1 MNPTTDNFCFGSS
14 AAVSRSR
21 GRNTPLADVWDP
33 SHSVGAF
40 WQHLQSQGDEGRVV
54 NVLSVDLGT
63 SNTVAVLSAHGRP
76 PRVVDVDG
84 ASMMPSAVFA
94 AEDGNLVVG
103 RDAERRARLDPA
115 RFEPNPKRRV
125 DEGTLLLG
133 DQVVPVT
140 DALAGVLRRV
150 VDETSRQLGGKRPD
164 EVRLTHPAQ
173 WGPVRRNVLLSA
185 ARQAGA
191 GSNLVLVPEPVA
203 AAAHFASFPG
213 QSLTPGQALAVYD
226 LGAGTFDVA
235 IVGAT
240 QNGFV
245 VLAEAGL
252 PDLGGLDVDQALLEH
267 VGRQVSIRDPGRW
280 QSLLRPVST
289 GDRRAQRALRED
301 VKAGKESLSR
311 HPQTEVPLP
320 EPFDDVLVTRVEL
333 EALIRPGL
341 LRSVELLAGTIRS
354 TGMSPERLV
363 GIYLVGGSSRIPLIA
378 TLIAENMRVVPTSL
392 DQPETAVALG
402 AHHVPQEGITLRTS
416 DISNTIEDVQR
427 TRQVVAPRT
436 GGFNPGPP
444 PPPTQSTPAQ
454 NPFPNSGPQRMQQG
468 PPSTPVPAMMAQP
481 MPLQTPQPFPA
492 QQQQRANGSSNRVWY
507 IATAVV
513 AVVVVAVVS
522 IIIATSGDSGGGGGS
537 GTVAGTDCSERTAD
551 SKGMSECMRKVA
563 GAVADN
569 NECKSGATA
578 GDQQIE
584 TPGATTATCTIDS
597 TYSVMY
603 MHFGS
608 SDKADGSRQSGVDTA
623 KQYVDSVVKQ
633 LQNTGTSSTDPK
645 EGSWDGAG
653 LSGSYTAI
661 EIVAG
666 SGMLVFSVNDSP
678 VAGVLIKIDI
688 SGSDDLGDLVNYFDQ
703 HIKPGGDGG
712 S

>member
-1 MNPTTDNFCFGSS
+1 MSGRHGSIFGSK
-14 AAVSRSR
+14 
-21 GRNTPLADVWDP
+21 T
-33 SHSVGAF
+33 
-40 WQHLQSQGDEGRVV
+40 DEGRVV

-84 ASMMPSAVFA
+84 SSMMPSAVFA

-150 VDETSRQLGGKRPD
+150 AEETSRQLGGKKPD

-185 ARQAGA
+185 ARQAGM

-213 QSLTPGQALAVYD
+213 QTLVPGQALAVYD

-301 VKAGKESLSR
+301 VKAAKESLSR

-354 TGMSPERLV
+354 TGMTPNRLV

-378 TLIAENMRVVPTSL
+378 TLIAEQMRVVPTSL

-416 DISNTIEDVQR
+416 DISSTIEDVQR
-427 TRQVVAPRT
+427 TRQVIAPRT
-436 GGFNPGPP
+436 SGFAAGPSAPPP
-444 PPPTQSTPAQ
+444 PPPTQATPAQ
-454 NPFPNSGPQRMQQG
+454 NPYPNSGPQRVQQG
-468 PPSTPVPAMMAQP
+468 PPSGPTPVPARA
-481 MPLQTPQPFPA
+481 A
-492 QQQQRANGSSNRVWY
+492 QQPGPQAYPVQHHPHPSSGGSSNKGWY

-513 AVVVVAVVS
+513 AVVVIAVVS
-522 IIIATSGDSGGGGGS
+522 IIIATSGGDSGGAASGG
-537 GTVAGTDCSERTAD
+537 ACAD
-551 SKGMSECMRKVA
+551 RSADGKGFSECMRNVA
-563 GAVADN
+563 GSVLEKND
-569 NECKSGATA
+569 CKSGAASPA
-578 GDQQIE
+578 GGEPIE
-584 TPGATTATCTIDS
+584 TPGATTATCTMDD
-597 TYSVMY
+597 THTVMY
-603 MHFGS
+603 MHFGG
-608 SDKADGSRQSGVDTA
+608 SDKADGTEQSGVETAQQYIDTL
-623 KQYVDSVVKQ
+623 VKQ
-633 LQNTGTSSTDPK
+633 LKGLGTGGDPK
-645 EGSWDGAG
+645 TGDWDGDGMAG
-653 LSGSYTAI
+653 TYSAI
-661 EIVAG
+661 DIGGG
-666 SGMLVFSVNDSP
+666 SGMLIFAVNDSP
-678 VAGVLIKIDI
+678 VTGVLMNIDI
-688 SGSDDLGDLVNYFDQ
+688 SSSGGGGDLVSFFND
-703 HIKPGGDGG
+703 HVKPGADGVA
-712 S
+712 

>member
-1 MNPTTDNFCFGSS
+1 M
-14 AAVSRSR
+14 
-21 GRNTPLADVWDP
+21 
-33 SHSVGAF
+33 
-40 WQHLQSQGDEGRVV
+40 

-84 ASMMPSAVFA
+84 SSMMPSAVFA
-94 AEDGNLVVG
+94 ADDGNLVVG

-150 VDETSRQLGGKRPD
+150 ADETSRQLGGKKPD

-185 ARQAGA
+185 ARQAGM

-213 QSLTPGQALAVYD
+213 QTLVPGQALAVYD

-267 VGRQVSIRDPGRW
+267 VGRQVSARDPGRW

-301 VKAGKESLSR
+301 VKAAKESLSR

-354 TGMSPERLV
+354 TGMTPNRLV

-378 TLIAENMRVVPTSL
+378 TLIAEQLRVVPTSL

-416 DISNTIEDVQR
+416 DISSTIEDVQR
-427 TRQVVAPRT
+427 TRQVVAPRA
-436 GGFNPGPP
+436 GGFASGAVRAAAADAGHARAEPVPEQRSAAGAAGPAERSDAGAGAAARSAAGVPGAAPP
-444 PPPTQSTPAQ
+444 APVVRRVVQQ
-454 NPFPNSGPQRMQQG
+454 GLVHRNRGGRGRGDRRGQHHHRHVRRLRRRGERGVRRPQRRQQG
-468 PPSTPVPAMMAQP
+468 
-481 MPLQTPQPFPA
+481 F
-492 QQQQRANGSSNRVWY
+492 QRVHAHGRRRGPRGERVQ
-507 IATAVV
+507 V
-513 AVVVVAVVS
+513 
-522 IIIATSGDSGGGGGS
+522 G
-537 GTVAGTDCSERTAD
+537 CRE
-551 SKGMSECMRKVA
+551 
-563 GAVADN
+563 
-569 NECKSGATA
+569 
-578 GDQQIE
+578 
-584 TPGATTATCTIDS
+584 
-597 TYSVMY
+597 
-603 MHFGS
+603 
-608 SDKADGSRQSGVDTA
+608 
-623 KQYVDSVVKQ
+623 
-633 LQNTGTSSTDPK
+633 
-645 EGSWDGAG
+645 
-653 LSGSYTAI
+653 
-661 EIVAG
+661 
-666 SGMLVFSVNDSP
+666 
-678 VAGVLIKIDI
+678 
-688 SGSDDLGDLVNYFDQ
+688 
-703 HIKPGGDGG
+703 PGGRRADRDARRDHRHLHDGRHAHRHVHALRRQREG
-712 S
+712 RRQ

>member
-1 MNPTTDNFCFGSS
+1 
-14 AAVSRSR
+14 
-21 GRNTPLADVWDP
+21 
-33 SHSVGAF
+33 
-40 WQHLQSQGDEGRVV
+40 V

-84 ASMMPSAVFA
+84 SSMMPSAVFA

-150 VDETSRQLGGKRPD
+150 VEETSRQLGGKKAD

-267 VGRQVSIRDPGRW
+267 VGRQVSVRDPGRW
-280 QSLLRPVST
+280 QSLLRPMST

-301 VKAGKESLSR
+301 VKAAKESLSR

-354 TGMSPERLV
+354 TGMTPDRLV

-378 TLIAENMRVVPTSL
+378 TLIAEQMRVVPTSL

-416 DISNTIEDVQR
+416 DISNTIEETQR

-436 GGFNPGPP
+436 GGFTPGPP
-444 PPPTQSTPAQ
+444 PQASPAQ
-454 NPFPNSGPQRMQQG
+454 NPFPASGPQRVQQG
-468 PPSTPVPAMMAQP
+468 PPSTPTPVPALAVQQGPPQSGPPQQGPPQQGPPPQQFHAQRP
-481 MPLQTPQPFPA
+481 SGG
-492 QQQQRANGSSNRVWY
+492 GSSNKAWY
-507 IATAVV
+507 IATAIV
-513 AVVVVAVVS
+513 AVVVIAVVS
-522 IIIATSGDSGGGGGS
+522 IIIATSGDSTGS
-537 GTVAGTDCSERTAD
+537 GTVAGTDCSDRTAGSD
-551 SKGMSECMRKVA
+551 GLSECMRKVA
-563 GAVADN
+563 GAVAED
-569 NECKSGATA
+569 NECKSGAST
-578 GDQQIE
+578 GDQQFE
-584 TPGATTATCTIDS
+584 TPGATAATCTIDS
-597 TYSVMY
+597 THSVLY

-608 SDKADGSRQSGVDTA
+608 SDSADGSSQSGVDTA
-623 KQYVDSVVKQ
+623 KQYIDSLIAQIENTSTSDTEPQKG
-633 LQNTGTSSTDPK
+633 NWDGGGMTGT
-645 EGSWDGAG
+645 
-653 LSGSYTAI
+653 YTAI

-666 SGMLVFSVNDSP
+666 SGMVVFAVDDSP
-678 VAGVLIKIDI
+678 VTGVLIKFDL
-688 SGSDDLGDLVNYFDQ
+688 SGSDSLDTLVDYFDQ
-703 HIKPGGDGG
+703 QVKPGA
-712 S
+712 

>member
-1 MNPTTDNFCFGSS
+1 
-14 AAVSRSR
+14 
-21 GRNTPLADVWDP
+21 
-33 SHSVGAF
+33 
-40 WQHLQSQGDEGRVV
+40 V

-63 SNTVAVLSAHGRP
+63 SNTVAVLAAYGRP

-150 VDETSRQLGGKRPD
+150 ADETSRQLGGAKPD

-185 ARQAGA
+185 ARQAGM

-213 QSLTPGQALAVYD
+213 QTLAPNQALAVYD

-240 QNGFV
+240 QKGFV

-267 VGRQVSIRDPGRW
+267 VGRQVSIRDPARW

-301 VKAGKESLSR
+301 VKAAKESLSR

-354 TGMSPERLV
+354 TGMSPDRLV

-378 TLIAENMRVVPTSL
+378 TLIAEQLRVVPTSL

-402 AHHVPQEGITLRTS
+402 AHHVPQEGVTMRTS

-427 TRQVVAPRT
+427 TQQVVAPRG
-436 GGFNPGPP
+436 GGFAAGPP
-444 PPPTQSTPAQ
+444 PTGATPVQSA
-454 NPFPNSGPQRMQQG
+454 FPNSGPQRVQGPPSGPAGPPVG
-468 PPSTPVPAMMAQP
+468 PPSTPTPVPTMAGGPQ
-481 MPLQTPQPFPA
+481 QAFAPQPPPPA
-492 QQQQRANGSSNRVWY
+492 PARSSNRGWY

-513 AVVVVAVVS
+513 AVLVIGVVS
-522 IIIATSGDSGGGGGS
+522 ILLATSGGGGGGGG
-537 GTVAGTDCSERTAD
+537 GTADCSNTDAD
-551 SKGMSECMRKVA
+551 AKGFTECMRQLA
-563 GAVADN
+563 GAVVDHN
-569 NECKSGATA
+569 DCTTGAKNPLGGEA
-578 GDQQIE
+578 ID
-584 TPGATTATCTIDS
+584 TPGATTASCSMNDDFT
-597 TYSVMY
+597 VMY
-603 MHFGS
+603 MHFG
-608 SDKADGSRQSGVDTA
+608 KDGDAKTYTDAIKQQFENLGGTTGGTPQEGDWSGD
-623 KQYVDSVVKQ
+623 D
-633 LQNTGTSSTDPK
+633 
-645 EGSWDGAG
+645 
-653 LSGSYTAI
+653 LSGTYYSIDLGYGNG
-661 EIVAG
+661 V
-666 SGMLVFSVNDSP
+666 LVFQVSDSP
-678 VAGVLIKIDI
+678 VAGVLMHISTDTTSSDSGIKDFFEQHVKP
-688 SGSDDLGDLVNYFDQ
+688 GSD
-703 HIKPGGDGG
+703 GGA
-712 S
+712 